1 MGLLKGLWNGLGD
14 LYDSVDNTSN
24 DDYDDYDDYNNN
36 SRRQGSRKVRVTW
49 RGYYKSTA
57 GYWCSADVDEV
68 IPEDMYRRLSAD
80 CRATS
85 LFLKRV
91 IYDCEELES
100 DVTILH
106 FEGYVY

>member
-14 LYDSVDNTSN
+14 LYDSVGNTSN
-24 DDYDDYDDYNNN
+24 DDYNDN
-36 SRRQGSRKVRVTW
+36 SIRQGSRKVRVTW
-49 RGYYKSTA
+49 RGNYKSTA
-57 GYWCSADVDEV
+57 GYWCTADVDEV
-68 IPEDMYRRLSAD
+68 ISEDMYRRVSAD

-100 DVTILH
+100 DITTLN